1 MQSIDILRTLERA
14 TAVLSARAGPSEK
27 TRFLGMDVTPRKK
40 TVLRISP
47 VSFLYAG
54 ANHMHD
60 LFCIDSVWYVNFPAY
75 SSRDICDNYW
85 FTLNVNN
92 TELLQAITDGGI
104 TFTFKSIRDAER
116 VFTFGKSNQFSAT
129 STLGARPRVLLP
141 RNGEHGMEYDEGSI
155 NFIQRT
161 AEKTVAEAW
170 TEYFTRAA

>member
-1 MQSIDILRTLERA
+1 MQSIEVLRTLERA
-14 TAVLSARAGPSEK
+14 AAVLSAHAGPNAK

-47 VSFLYAG
+47 VSFIYAG

-60 LFCIDSVWYVNFPAY
+60 LFCVDRVWYANFPVY

-85 FTLNVNN
+85 YTLNVNN
-92 TELLQAITDGGI
+92 AELLQAITDGGI

-129 STLGARPRVLLP
+129 SKLGARPRVLLP
-141 RNGEHGMEYDEGSI
+141 RNGEYGTEYDADSI
-155 NFIQRT
+155 KFIQRT
-161 AEKTVAEAW
+161 AEKNVAEAW
-170 TEYFTRAA
+170 TEYFRTS

>member
-14 TAVLSARAGPSEK
+14 AAVLSAHAGPNEK
-27 TRFLGMDVTPRKK
+27 TRFLGMDATPKKK

-60 LFCIDSVWYVNFPAY
+60 LFCVDRVWYANFPVY

-85 FTLNVNN
+85 YTLNVNN
-92 TELLQAITDGGI
+92 AELLQAITDGEI

-116 VFTFGKSNQFSAT
+116 VFTFGKDNEFRAT

-141 RNGEHGMEYDEGSI
+141 RNGEHGMEYDAASI

-161 AEKTVAEAW
+161 DKKTVAEAW
-170 TEYFTRAA
+170 TEYFTSTA